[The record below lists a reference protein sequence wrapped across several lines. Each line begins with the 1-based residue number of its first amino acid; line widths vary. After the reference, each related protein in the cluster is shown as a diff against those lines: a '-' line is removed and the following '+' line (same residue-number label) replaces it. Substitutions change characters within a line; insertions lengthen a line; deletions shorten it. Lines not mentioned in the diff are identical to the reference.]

1 MTDSMTKFNHRM
13 TAEESVANFIIFLE
27 KSNDVKLS
35 NGKKEWLH
43 RKGQEIFDT
52 YYVDQVAEV
61 NLVSQKDK
69 DKLLTYF
76 SKVQDTLGRMFAHI
90 MLIEF
95 KLHLLTND

>member
-13 TAEESVANFIIFLE
+13 TAEESVANFIVFLE

-52 YYVDQVAEV
+52 YYVDRVAEV
-61 NLVSQKDK
+61 NLASQKDK
-69 DKLLTYF
+69 NELLDYF
-76 SKVQDTLGRMFAHI
+76 SKEQNTLGSMFAHI
-90 MLIEF
+90 MLVEF
-95 KLHLLTND
+95 KLHLLTHD